1 MSDPE
6 AFRARARDW
15 LEAAALRYGA
25 AARKGLREEEDLA
38 LGRRYLAARF
48 NAGFAGINWP
58 AELGGQGLG
67 PIEKVIFESEEM
79 KHGFPTAYFGI
90 SLGMP
95 VPILM
100 RFGQGEHGEHR
111 DWVRE
116 RVIRALRGEEIWCQ
130 LFSEPAA
137 GSDLAALRTRAEPD
151 GPEGSNDRGWKLN
164 GQKLWTSWAQYSD
177 YGVIVARTD
186 PTVPKHKGLT
196 YFWVDMKA
204 PGVEVRPIKLAGGGS
219 HVNEVFFD
227 EVRLEDRQRLSPVG
241 GGFAV
246 AMATLMIERYVAT
259 DSGGFGPPL
268 DLFVEHARAHDI
280 NGRPAL
286 EDARIRSQIAR
297 NHALRSGLEAITARA
312 MRMMQAGMEP
322 GPEGSLNK
330 LVAVRSRQKLS
341 ELALDIAG
349 PAGLAVNRDG
359 AAKTDWGASWIEA
372 PTGRIAGGAD
382 EMLLN
387 TIAEKI
393 LGLPQDHR
401 PDKGVPFN
409 QIPA

>member
-1 MSDPE
+1 MSDLE
-6 AFRARARDW
+6 AFRLKARVWLDSVAPVFGKDARH
-15 LEAAALRYGA
+15 
-25 AARKGLREEEDLA
+25 GLSVDDDLA

-48 NAGFAGINWP
+48 DAGFAGINWP
-58 AELGGQGLG
+58 VDYGGQGLG
-67 PIEKVIFESEEM
+67 HLEKVAFDTEEM
-79 KHGFPTAYFGI
+79 EFGMPTHYFGI

-95 VPILM
+95 IPVLM
-100 RFGQGEHGEHR
+100 KFGTDT
-111 DWVRE
+111 DWIKE
-116 RVIRALRGEEIWCQ
+116 RVLKALKGEEIWCQ
-130 LFSEPAA
+130 LFSEPAG
-137 GSDLAALRTRAEPD
+137 GSDLAGLRLRAEQS
-151 GPEGSNDRGWKLN
+151 GNGWVLN
-164 GQKLWTSWAQYSD
+164 GQKLWTSYAQHCD

-186 PTVPKHKGLT
+186 PNVQKHKGLT
-196 YFWVDMKA
+196 YFWVDMRA
-204 PGVEVRPIKLAGGGS
+204 PGVTVRPIKLAGGDD

-227 EVRLEDRQRLSPVG
+227 DVKLTDGQRMSPVG

-259 DSGGFGPPL
+259 DSGGFGPHL
-268 DLFVEHARAHDI
+268 DLFVDLAKTIEV
-280 NGRPAL
+280 NGRPAV
-286 EDARIRSQIAR
+286 EDGRIRQQIAR
-297 NHALRSGLEAITARA
+297 NYAMRSALQSITARA
-312 MRMMQAGMEP
+312 MLMMQAGMQP

-341 ELALDIAG
+341 ELAIDLQG
-349 PAGLAVNRDG
+349 TPGLAFDEHAFVKENW
-359 AAKTDWGASWIEA
+359 TTSWINA

-401 PDKGVPFN
+401 PDKNVPFN

>member
-1 MSDPE
+1 MSDI
-6 AFRARARDW
+6 ADYAAKADAW
-15 LEAAALRYGA
+15 LSSVADEFGS
-25 AARKGLREEEDLA
+25 AARKGLSEAEDLA
-38 LGRRYLAARF
+38 LGRRYMKARF
-48 NAGFAGINWP
+48 DAGYAGINWP
-58 AELGGQGLG
+58 VEFGGQGLSH
-67 PIEKVIFESEEM
+67 IEKVAFETEEM
-79 KHGFPTAYFGI
+79 KYGMPNTYFGI

-100 RFGQGEHGEHR
+100 KYCEDR
-111 DWVRE
+111 DFVRE
-116 RVIRALRGEEIWCQ
+116 RVLKALQGEEIWCQ

-137 GSDLAALRTRAEPD
+137 GSDLAGLRLRAEQD
-151 GPEGSNDRGWKLN
+151 GNGWKLN
-164 GQKLWTSWAQYSD
+164 GQKLWTSYAHHAD

-186 PTVPKHKGLT
+186 PTVQKHKGLT
-196 YFWVDMKA
+196 YFWVDMRA
-204 PGVEVRPIKLAGGGS
+204 PGVETRPIKLAAGDA

-227 EVRLEDRQRLSPVG
+227 DVRVEDNQRLSPVG

-259 DSGGFGPPL
+259 DSSGFGPHL
-268 DLFVEHARAHDI
+268 DLFLSLARETKVGGQAAIRD
-280 NGRPAL
+280 GRV
-286 EDARIRSQIAR
+286 RSAIAR
-297 NHALRSGLEAITARA
+297 NYAMRNGLDAITARA
-312 MRMMQAGMEP
+312 MLMMKAGMEP

-330 LVAVRSRQKLS
+330 LVSVRSRQKLS
-341 ELALDIAG
+341 EMAIDLMG
-349 PAGLAVNRDG
+349 PEGLHYQE
-359 AAKTDWGASWIEA
+359 GASSKDNWQSSWISA

-401 PDKGVPFN
+401 PDKGVAFN